1 MPRWRRLA
9 IVVALALLV
18 AAPSAQRPQA
28 FDPIVI
34 LVSFDGWRWDY
45 IDRAP
50 VPNLTALAAR
60 GVPAKEV
67 IPSFP
72 ALTFPNH
79 YTIVTRLY
87 PRHHRIVSNTMWTP
101 TLGRFSMSS
110 PVVRDAAWW
119 GGEPIW
125 VTAIRQNRRAMSMF
139 WPGS

>member
-45 IDRAP
+45 IDRAS

-60 GVPAKEV
+60 GVRAMEL
-67 IPSFP
+67 ISSFP
-72 ALTFPNH
+72 SLTFPNH
-79 YTIVTRLY
+79 YTIVTGLY
-87 PRHHRIVSNTMWTP
+87 PGHHGIVSNTMWTP
-101 TLGRFSMSS
+101 ALGRFTMSS
-110 PVVRDAAWW
+110 AVVRDAVWY

-125 VTAIRQNRRAMSMF
+125 GTAIRQNRR
-139 WPGS
+139 